1 MTEMRKAY
9 TKPKTWATKALF
21 EGPLL
26 SETYVETGG
35 NRTGILKYTED
46 NPDEDSNISFNT
58 RRHNSLWED
67 DPEESNPWSY

>member
-1 MTEMRKAY
+1 MRKAY
-9 TKPKTWATKALF
+9 TKPETWATKALF

-26 SETYVETGG
+26 VESQDNLTGM
-35 NRTGILKYTED
+35 TKKYTD
-46 NPDEDSNISFNT
+46 NPDEEQNISFNT

>member
-9 TKPKTWATKALF
+9 TKPETWATKALF

-26 SETYVETGG
+26 VESYNNLTGK
-35 NRTGILKYTED
+35 IEEYTED
-46 NPDEDSNISFNT
+46 NLNGDSNISFNT

-67 DPEESNPWSY
+67 DPEESNPWRY

>member
-1 MTEMRKAY
+1 MRKAY
-9 TKPKTWATKALF
+9 TKPETWATKALF

-26 SETYVETGG
+26 NETADNLTGKTVENTYEDPTNGG
-35 NRTGILKYTED
+35 TIEYA
-46 NPDEDSNISFNT
+46 

>member
-9 TKPKTWATKALF
+9 TKPETWATKALF

-26 SETYVETGG
+26 VESYNNLTGK
-35 NRTGILKYTED
+35 IEDYTE
-46 NPDEDSNISFNT
+46 NPNEDGNIIFNA

-67 DPEESNPWSY
+67 EPEESNPWSY

>member
-9 TKPKTWATKALF
+9 TKPETWATKALF

-26 SETYVETGG
+26 EESYTNITGKIE
-35 NRTGILKYTED
+35 NYTED
-46 NPDEDSNISFNT
+46 NPNGDSNISFNT

>member
-9 TKPKTWATKALF
+9 TKPETWATKALF

-26 SETYVETGG
+26 EESYTNITGKIE
-35 NRTGILKYTED
+35 NYTD
-46 NPDEDSNISFNT
+46 ANPDEDSNISFNV
-58 RRHNSLWED
+58 RQHNLWED

>member
-9 TKPKTWATKALF
+9 TKPETWATKALF

-26 SETYVETGG
+26 EESQDNLTGM
-35 NRTGILKYTED
+35 TKKYTGD

>member
-1 MTEMRKAY
+1 MTELRKPY
-9 TKPKTWATKALF
+9 TKPETWATKALF

-26 SETYVETGG
+26 VESYNNLTGK
-35 NRTGILKYTED
+35 IEDYTMA
-46 NPDEDSNISFNT
+46 NPDEDSNISFNA

>member
-9 TKPKTWATKALF
+9 TKPETWATKALF

-35 NRTGILKYTED
+35 NRTGIMNYTD
-46 NPDEDSNISFNT
+46 ANPDGDSNISFNV
-58 RRHNSLWED
+58 RQHNLWED

>member
-9 TKPKTWATKALF
+9 TKPVTWATKALF

-35 NRTGILKYTED
+35 NRTGILKYTD
-46 NPDEDSNISFNT
+46 ANPDEDPNISFNT

>member
-9 TKPKTWATKALF
+9 TKPETWATKALF

-26 SETYVETGG
+26 EESQDNLTGM
-35 NRTGILKYTED
+35 TKKYTDD
-46 NPDEDSNISFNT
+46 NPDGDSNISFNT

>member
-9 TKPKTWATKALF
+9 TKPETWATKALF

-26 SETYVETGG
+26 EESYTNITGKIE
-35 NRTGILKYTED
+35 NYTD
-46 NPDEDSNISFNT
+46 ANPDGDSNISFNV
-58 RRHNSLWED
+58 RQHNLWED

>member
-9 TKPKTWATKALF
+9 TKPETWATKALF

-26 SETYVETGG
+26 VESYTNITGK
-35 NRTGILKYTED
+35 IEDYTE
-46 NPDEDSNISFNT
+46 NPNEDGNIIFNA

-67 DPEESNPWSY
+67 DPEESNLWSY